1 MASTCC
7 WSCRRAAGA
16 DGLAALGDE
25 CAAAGVCL
33 MIGGTLRFLPS
44 QQVLKQRLDSGK
56 LGELGLLRAHRWH
69 AAASTGTGAAPAWQA
84 LAAPYLD
91 LANWLFD
98 DRPERVWARTAGP
111 GYAQIHLG
119 FRAGGMALID
129 VSAGLPPGDGYQS
142 VSVIGSAGAGYADD
156 HHNRALLFGG
166 GDPAARNSGEGNH
179 DLVGELAEFT
189 AASAAR
195 RAAQVTAS
203 DAGAALLVAEAAA
216 ASAANGTVLERR
228 GIAMSNT
235 IYRCAALSAVKHDY
249 LPRAVHAHPCFEVVV
264 VADDP
269 QVPEWAHERNAGFAA
284 ELGVPYV
291 RDVAAA
297 LADYGVQVAVVSSEA
312 ERHCDLSAR
321 AAGAGMH
328 VIQDK
333 PMSTTLAECDRLV
346 AGGARC
352 RRPLSAVEPQHA
364 AGAHSGA
371 VRSWRAARSATC
383 APSTSTSTSPRTPG
397 RRRAAASPAFR
408 RSTGWRGNWRRT
420 PTAPTAAS
428 PMRRWAN
435 CRSRASIRS
444 ATSMRSPAAAYGAY
458 SPAPPPTSTRPT
470 PTTTWTIW
478 PR

>member
-1 MASTCC
+1 MTCYALVGAESADRYADALLRLPEAC
-7 WSCRRAAGA
+7 VAAVVDADGGRRGPAARRLGAGLQAATVAELLAAHPDCCSGVLVHGAADTRLDDAAAAARHGKHVLLELPPAAGA

-25 CAAAGVCL
+25 CTAAGVCL

-69 AAASTGTGAAPAWQA
+69 AAAGTGTGAAPAWQA

-166 GDPAARNSGEGNH
+166 GDPAARNPGEGNH

-216 ASAANGTVLERR
+216 ASAAGGTVLERR
-228 GIAMSNT
+228 G
-235 IYRCAALSAVKHDY
+235 
-249 LPRAVHAHPCFEVVV
+249 
-264 VADDP
+264 
-269 QVPEWAHERNAGFAA
+269 
-284 ELGVPYV
+284 
-291 RDVAAA
+291 
-297 LADYGVQVAVVSSEA
+297 
-312 ERHCDLSAR
+312 
-321 AAGAGMH
+321 
-328 VIQDK
+328 
-333 PMSTTLAECDRLV
+333 DRY
-346 AGGARC
+346 
-352 RRPLSAVEPQHA
+352 E
-364 AGAHSGA
+364 
-371 VRSWRAARSATC
+371 
-383 APSTSTSTSPRTPG
+383 
-397 RRRAAASPAFR
+397 
-408 RSTGWRGNWRRT
+408 
-420 PTAPTAAS
+420 
-428 PMRRWAN
+428 
-435 CRSRASIRS
+435 
-444 ATSMRSPAAAYGAY
+444 
-458 SPAPPPTSTRPT
+458 
-470 PTTTWTIW
+470 
-478 PR
+478 